1 MVPETLYN
9 CSVAIDGR
17 GYAGRATSMT
27 PPKLK
32 LKTDDYRAGGMD
44 APSKVDQGM
53 EALEAS
59 FAMASMEYEV
69 LKYFG
74 ILDGN
79 AFSGN
84 FRAAFKD
91 HYGKIKYVGAFFRGK
106 LTEVDPGEWKPGE
119 KAETKY
125 TIAVDYYRMEIDGA
139 VVHEIDVFACKR
151 VVNGVDQLAEV
162 RKALGM

>member
-59 FAMASMEYEV
+59 FAMASMEYDV

-91 HYGKIKYVGAFFRGK
+91 HFGKIKYVGAFFRGK

-125 TIAVDYYRMEIDGA
+125 TICRRLLPHGDRRRRGSRDRRVRVQARGQWRRPTGRGA
-139 VVHEIDVFACKR
+139 
-151 VVNGVDQLAEV
+151 
-162 RKALGM
+162 